1 VFLGSTYKFATFF
14 TVLHVRWNRHTP
26 CLAVWQ
32 VWQALVGAGLVW
44 LGNPERSGQVLCG
57 CEAWTI

>member
-32 VWQALVGAGLVW
+32 VWQALVVALARAAWQSRTVGTSFVW
-44 LGNPERSGQVLCG
+44 L
-57 CEAWTI
+57 